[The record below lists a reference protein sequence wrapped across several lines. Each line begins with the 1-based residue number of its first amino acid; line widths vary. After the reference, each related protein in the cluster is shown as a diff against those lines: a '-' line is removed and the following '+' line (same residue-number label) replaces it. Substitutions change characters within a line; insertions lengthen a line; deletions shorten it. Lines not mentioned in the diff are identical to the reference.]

1 MTTPFNNRD
10 RAIIL
15 RAISVAIEHEN
26 RAIEVCCRDFRGGFF
41 GVNDAIVERKRA
53 LREFERLRARLIGRG
68 SGIAA
73 D

>member
-26 RAIEVCCRDFRGGFF
+26 RAFEVCCRDFRGGFF
-41 GVNDAIVERKRA
+41 GVNDAIVERTRA
-53 LREFERLRARLIGRG
+53 LKEFGRLRQRLLDGI
-68 SGIAA
+68 SG
-73 D
+73 